1 MNRLNTFYLAANPSG
16 GGLVSVGKPTRESTL
31 HGEEYWYDDNILFYI
46 SKNAMK
52 AIVGHTLKWKDEP
65 VKVELKLK

>member
-16 GGLVSVGKPTRESTL
+16 GGLVSVGKPARESTL
-31 HGEEYWYDDNILFYI
+31 HGKEYWYDDNILFYI
-46 SKNAMK
+46 SKNAVK
-52 AIVGHTLKWKDEP
+52 AIVGHTLTWKDEP